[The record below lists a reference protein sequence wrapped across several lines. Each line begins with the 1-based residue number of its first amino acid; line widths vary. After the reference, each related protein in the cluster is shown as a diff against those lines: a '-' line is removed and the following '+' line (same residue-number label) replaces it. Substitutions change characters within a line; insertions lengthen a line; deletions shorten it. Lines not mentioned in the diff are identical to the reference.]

1 MTIPAQTTPPP
12 IVVAVEGC
20 RASVR
25 TDDPVFSRGD
35 GVFETALVRGGV
47 VLLLDEHLTRL
58 TGSAA
63 LAGLPCPGSARWLA
77 AVAAAVGEWPGGEAV
92 LRLVLGRAVAGVV
105 AFVMVSAVPARAA
118 VARRD
123 GVAAVTL
130 VRPHWPLA
138 GAKSL
143 SYAANVAALRHAE
156 RAGAGDAVFVD
167 ATGAVLEGPRSAVV
181 LAVRDAPGEPVLV
194 TPDASSILPS
204 TTLRALFVAA
214 AAQGVECVYRRVTVA
229 DLLAAQGIW
238 LLSAITLAA
247 RVHTLDGRELAGSPF
262 ETLIAELIGG
272 QF

>member
-1 MTIPAQTTPPP
+1 MTTRPTDPPP

-20 RASVR
+20 RATIR
-25 TDDPVFSRGD
+25 ADDPVFSRGD
-35 GVFETALVRGGV
+35 GVFETALVRDGV

-63 LAGLPCPGSARWLA
+63 LAGLPGPDSDRWPA
-77 AVAAAVGEWPGGEAV
+77 AVAAAVAQWPGGEAV
-92 LRLVLGRAVAGVV
+92 LRLVLGRGVDDVV
-105 AFVMVSAVPARAA
+105 AFVMISAVPARAA

-138 GAKSL
+138 AAKSL
-143 SYAANVAALRHAE
+143 SYAANVAALRYAE

-181 LAVRDAPGEPVLV
+181 LAVRGSAGEPILV

-204 TTLRALFVAA
+204 TTQRALFAAA
-214 AAQGVECVYRRVTVA
+214 AAQGVECVYRRVLVT
-229 DLLAAQGIW
+229 DLLAAQGVW

-247 RVHTLDGRELAGSPF
+247 RVRMLDGHELAGSPF
-262 ETLIAELIGG
+262 DTLIAELIDG